1 MSHEPS
7 NLPRRDVLRSGA
19 LAVAAAAAAAS
30 SLAAAAR
37 ALGAHAGSGEP
48 ATSPQPQQSRGRPLS
63 VGVIGCGG
71 RGTGAAFDALAAS
84 PDTQV
89 VALADLFPDRVES
102 ARSALAEHGQGRG
115 AVAAERCFTGFDAYQ
130 KLLASGVDCV
140 ILATPPGFRPVHF
153 AAAVDAGCHA
163 FIEKPVAVDPAGVRA
178 VLAAADR
185 ADAKALSVVAG
196 TQRRH
201 ERCYREAMAR
211 IRAGA
216 IGRPVAARC
225 YWNQGGLWHKDSD
238 PALTPVQNQVRNWL
252 YHTWLSGDHIVEQHV
267 HNIDVVLW
275 AFDALP
281 VRVCATGGRQSRTG
295 AEFGTINDH
304 FSVHY
309 DFPASRFAASM
320 CRQQDGTDG
329 RVDEVIIGTEG
340 VALLR
345 PGGGE
350 IEGAHPWTY
359 RPDEDPSPYML
370 EHVALQESIRGNAPR
385 ANEARQIAR
394 STMAAILG
402 RMSAYSGR
410 DLTWDDALAAPLDL
424 VPASFPGGA
433 APAES
438 VARPGVTL
446 PWPDRSADA
455 DRA

>member
-1 MSHEPS
+1 MSATPGI
-7 NLPRRDVLRSGA
+7 PRRDVLRSGA
-19 LAVAAAAAAAS
+19 VAAAVAAAS
-30 SLAAAAR
+30 SVAAAAR
-37 ALGAHAGSGEP
+37 AIGAHVGAADPSAP
-48 ATSPQPQQSRGRPLS
+48 RQPSQSRGRPLR

-84 PDTQV
+84 PDTRV
-89 VALADLFPDRVES
+89 TALADAFADRVDS
-102 ARSALAEHGQGRG
+102 SRKALAEHGQGRG
-115 AVAAERCFTGFDAYQ
+115 DVDAAMCFSGLDAYRR
-130 KLLASGVDCV
+130 LLATDVECV
-140 ILATPPGFRPVHF
+140 ILATPPGFRPLHF
-153 AAAVDAGCHA
+153 AASVDAGKHA

-178 VLAAADR
+178 VIAAAER

-225 YWNQGGLWHKDSD
+225 YWNQGGLWHR
-238 PALTPVQNQVRNWL
+238 TPDEGLSELQNQMRNWL

-267 HNIDVVLW
+267 HNLDVVQW

-281 VRVCATGGRQSRTG
+281 LRACATGGRQSRTG
-295 AEFGTINDH
+295 PEFGAINDH
-304 FSVHY
+304 FSVHL
-309 DFPASRFAASM
+309 DFPGERFAASM

-350 IEGAHPWTY
+350 IRGAHPWTY

-385 ANEARQIAR
+385 TNEARQIAR
-394 STMAAILG
+394 STMMAVLG
-402 RMSAYSGR
+402 RMCAYSGK
-410 DLTWDDALAAPLDL
+410 DLSWDDALAAPLDL
-424 VPASFPGGA
+424 MPQGIEQGDGA

-438 VARPGVTL
+438 VAMPGITP
-446 PWPDRSADA
+446 PWPRPSSGSA
-455 DRA
+455 

>member
-1 MSHEPS
+1 MNRDQSS
-7 NLPRRDVLRSGA
+7 LPRREVLRSGA
-19 LAVAAAAAAAS
+19 FAVAAAAAAAS
-30 SLAAAAR
+30 SIAAAAR

-48 ATSPQPQQSRGRPLS
+48 TASLQPRESRGRSLA

-84 PDTQV
+84 PDTRV

-102 ARSALAEHGQGRG
+102 ARAALAEHGQGRG
-115 AVAAERCFTGFDAYQ
+115 AVDAAMCFIGFDAYM
-130 KLLASGVDCV
+130 KLLATDVDCV
-140 ILATPPGFRPVHF
+140 ILATPPGFRPLHL
-153 AAAVDAGCHA
+153 AAAVDAGRHA

-185 ADAKALSVVAG
+185 ADSRALSIVAG

-201 ERCYREAMAR
+201 ERCYLEAMAR

-225 YWNQGGLWHKDSD
+225 YWNQGGLWHKEPD
-238 PALTPVQNQVRNWL
+238 PALSQVQNQVRNWL

-267 HNIDVVLW
+267 HNIDVVQW

-281 VRVCATGGRQSRTG
+281 LRACATGGRQSRTG
-295 AEFGTINDH
+295 AEFGTVNDH

-309 DFPASRFAASM
+309 DFPGSRFAASM

-350 IEGAHPWTY
+350 IQGAHPWRY
-359 RPDEDPSPYML
+359 SPDEDPSPYML
-370 EHVALQESIRGNAPR
+370 EHVALQESIRGNVPR
-385 ANEARQIAR
+385 VNESRQIAR
-394 STMAAILG
+394 STMIAILG

-410 DLTWDDALAAPLDL
+410 DLTWDDAIASPLDL
-424 VPASFPGGA
+424 VPARFPDGW
-433 APAES
+433 APEES
-438 VARPGVTL
+438 VSRPGITP
-446 PWPDRSADA
+446 PWPDRSASSG
-455 DRA
+455 RA

>member
-1 MSHEPS
+1 MKGEHDSM
-7 NLPRRDVLRSGA
+7 PRREVLRSGA

-37 ALGAHAGSGEP
+37 ALGAHAAG
-48 ATSPQPQQSRGRPLS
+48 ADACASPMVSESRGRALK

-84 PDTQV
+84 PDTRV
-89 VALADLFPDRVES
+89 TALADLFPDRVER
-102 ARSALAEHGQGRG
+102 ARGALAEHGQGRG
-115 AVAAERCFTGFDAYQ
+115 TVDPAQCFVGLDGYRR
-130 KLLASGVDCV
+130 LLATDVDCV
-140 ILATPPGFRPVHF
+140 ILATPPGFRPMHF
-153 AAAVDAGCHA
+153 AAAVDAGRHA

-185 ADAKALSVVAG
+185 ADAQALSVVAG

-201 ERCYREAMAR
+201 ERCYREAMAKV
-211 IRAGA
+211 RAGA
-216 IGRPVAARC
+216 IGRPMAARC
-225 YWNQGGLWHKDSD
+225 YWNQGGLWHADPD
-238 PALTPVQNQVRNWL
+238 PALSTLQNQVRNWL

-267 HNIDVVLW
+267 HNLDVVQW

-281 VRVCATGGRQSRTG
+281 VSACATGGRQSRTG
-295 AEFGTINDH
+295 PEFGAINDH

-309 DFPASRFAASM
+309 DFSGARFAASM

-340 VALLR
+340 IALLR

-350 IEGAHPWTY
+350 IVGANPWTY
-359 RPDEDPSPYML
+359 RPAEDPSPYML

-385 ANEARQIAR
+385 TNEARQIAR
-394 STMAAILG
+394 STMMAILG

-410 DLTWDDALAAPLDL
+410 DLAWDDAIAAPLDL
-424 VPASFPGGA
+424 MPSALGDGMDGAVPDEA
-433 APAES
+433 
-438 VARPGVTL
+438 VARPGLTP
-446 PWPDRSADA
+446 PWPKA
-455 DRA
+455 

>member
-1 MSHEPS
+1 MTCEQDPVH
-7 NLPRRDVLRSGA
+7 RRDVLRSGA
-19 LAVAAAAAAAS
+19 MVLAAAAAAAS
-30 SLAAAAR
+30 SVAAAAR
-37 ALGAHAGSGEP
+37 AIGAHAGSGEP
-48 ATSPQPQQSRGRPLS
+48 GASPSPGESRGRPLR

-84 PDTQV
+84 PDTRV
-89 VALADLFPDRVES
+89 TALADLFPGRVDA
-102 ARSALAEHGQGRG
+102 ARAALAEHGQGRG
-115 AVAAERCFTGFDAYQ
+115 DVAPDMCFVGFDAYL
-130 KLLASGVDCV
+130 KLLGTDVDCV
-140 ILATPPGFRPVHF
+140 ILATPPGFRPLHF
-153 AAAVDAGCHA
+153 AAAVDAGRHA

-216 IGRPVAARC
+216 IGRPIAARC
-225 YWNQGGLWHKDSD
+225 YWNQGGLWHAEPD
-238 PALTPVQNQVRNWL
+238 PALSPLQNQVRNWL

-267 HNIDVVLW
+267 HNIDVVQW

-281 VRVCATGGRQSRTG
+281 TSACATGGRQSRTG
-295 AEFGTINDH
+295 PEFGAINDH
-304 FSVHY
+304 FSVHF
-309 DFPASRFAASM
+309 DFPGARFAASM

-350 IEGAHPWTY
+350 IRGAHPWTY
-359 RPDEDPSPYML
+359 RPAEDPSPYML

-385 ANEARQIAR
+385 VNEARQIAR
-394 STMAAILG
+394 STMMAILG

-410 DLTWDDALAAPLDL
+410 DLTWDDAIAAPLDL
-424 VPASFPGGA
+424 MPASIDAGV
-433 APAES
+433 APEEAI
-438 VARPGVTL
+438 ARPGITR
-446 PWPDRSADA
+446 PWTKA
-455 DRA
+455 

>member
-1 MSHEPS
+1 MAQERDSMH
-7 NLPRRDVLRSGA
+7 RRDVLRSGA
-19 LAVAAAAAAAS
+19 LAAAAAAAAAAAS

-37 ALGAHAGSGEP
+37 TIGAHAGSGEP
-48 ATSPQPQQSRGRPLS
+48 AASPSPTESRGRALR

-71 RGTGAAFDALAAS
+71 RGTGAAFDAIAAS
-84 PDTQV
+84 PDTRV
-89 VALADLFPDRVES
+89 TALADLFPARVEH
-102 ARSALAEHGQGRG
+102 ARKALAEHGQGRG
-115 AVAAERCFTGFDAYQ
+115 DVPEGMCFTGFDAYRR
-130 KLLASGVDCV
+130 LLGTDVDCV
-140 ILATPPGFRPVHF
+140 ILATPPGFRPLHF
-153 AAAVDAGCHA
+153 AAAVDAGRHA
-163 FIEKPVAVDPAGVRA
+163 FIEKPVAVDPAGIRA

-225 YWNQGGLWHKDSD
+225 YWNQGGLWHADPD
-238 PALTPVQNQVRNWL
+238 PALSPLHNQIRNWL

-267 HNIDVVLW
+267 HNIDVVQW

-281 VRVCATGGRQSRTG
+281 VKACATGGRQSRTG
-295 AEFGTINDH
+295 PEFGSINDH

-309 DFPASRFAASM
+309 DFPGARFAASM

-345 PGGGE
+345 PGGGQ
-350 IEGAHPWTY
+350 IEGAHPWAY

-385 ANEARQIAR
+385 LNEARQVAR
-394 STMAAILG
+394 STMMAILG

-410 DLTWDDALAAPLDL
+410 DLDWRDAIGAPLDL
-424 VPASFPGGA
+424 MPASLGA
-433 APAES
+433 GDAPEDA
-438 VARPGVTL
+438 VARPGVTP
-446 PWPDRSADA
+446 PWPTA
-455 DRA
+455 

>member
-1 MSHEPS
+1 MTKEHDSV
-7 NLPRRDVLRSGA
+7 PRRDVLRSGA
-19 LAVAAAAAAAS
+19 FAVAAAAAAAS

-48 ATSPQPQQSRGRPLS
+48 TASPLPSESRGRALK

-84 PDTQV
+84 PDTRV
-89 VALADLFPDRVES
+89 TALADLFPNRVES
-102 ARSALAEHGQGRG
+102 ARASLAEHGNGRG
-115 AVAAERCFTGFDAYQ
+115 NVDPGMCFVGFDAYRR
-130 KLLASGVDCV
+130 LLETDVDCV
-140 ILATPPGFRPVHF
+140 ILATPPGFRPVHL
-153 AAAVDAGCHA
+153 AAAVDAGRHA

-185 ADAKALSVVAG
+185 ADAKALSIVAG

-201 ERCYREAMAR
+201 ERCYREAMAK

-225 YWNQGGLWHKDSD
+225 YWNQGGLWHKTPD
-238 PALTPVQNQVRNWL
+238 PAMSDVQNQIRNWL

-267 HNIDVVLW
+267 HNLDVVQW

-281 VRVCATGGRQSRTG
+281 AKACATGGRQSRTEE
-295 AEFGTINDH
+295 EFGCINDH

-309 DFPASRFAASM
+309 DFPGARFAASM

-340 VALLR
+340 IALLR

-350 IEGAHPWTY
+350 IQGAHPWTY
-359 RPDEDPSPYML
+359 RPSEDPSPYML
-370 EHVALQESIRGNAPR
+370 EHVALQESIRGNSAR
-385 ANEARQIAR
+385 VNEARQIAR
-394 STMAAILG
+394 STMMAILG
-402 RMSAYSGR
+402 RMSAYSGK
-410 DLTWDDALAAPLDL
+410 DLTWDDAIAAPLDL
-424 VPASFPGGA
+424 MPASFANGA
-433 APAES
+433 APQET

-446 PWPDRSADA
+446 PWPKTSGSAG
-455 DRA
+455 RA